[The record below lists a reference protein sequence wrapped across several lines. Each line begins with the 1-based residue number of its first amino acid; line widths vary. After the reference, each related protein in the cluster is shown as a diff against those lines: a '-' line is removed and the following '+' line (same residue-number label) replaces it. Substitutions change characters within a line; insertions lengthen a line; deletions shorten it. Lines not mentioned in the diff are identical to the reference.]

1 MLMDNGRTGVNGR
14 HAAKLAEEELRQDA
28 GDVIPRN
35 HMEVAEIA
43 LENRRNHSDATQSL
57 VLHVKLN
64 NFYFLI
70 IN

>member
-1 MLMDNGRTGVNGR
+1 MDNGQTGVNGR

-57 VLHVKLN
+57 VLHVKIDNL
-64 NFYFLI
+64 FLI
-70 IN
+70 IK